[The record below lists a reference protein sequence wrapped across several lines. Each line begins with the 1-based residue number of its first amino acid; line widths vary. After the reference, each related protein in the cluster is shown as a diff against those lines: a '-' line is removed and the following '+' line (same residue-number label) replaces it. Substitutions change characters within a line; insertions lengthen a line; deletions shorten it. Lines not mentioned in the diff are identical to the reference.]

1 MTPFE
6 IVPLFP
12 QALYRAKFRPLTDNE
27 LEVIS
32 NYPVTKQQL
41 GNHTSQE
48 PYFLDAAGLE
58 DLKAEFKKHIDVYA
72 AEIMKVSWD
81 LYLTNSWLNVN
92 RPSEHHMIHNHSNSL
107 ISGVLYIRSSY
118 IQPTITFN
126 RMVSPYLIT
135 AEPEDFTPFNSMEW
149 TVPVEDG
156 NIILF
161 PSKLFHYVK
170 PNESNNDRVSLAFN
184 TFARGEIRT
193 RMAGADLILK

>member
-27 LEVIS
+27 LEIIN

-48 PYFLDAAGLE
+48 PYFLDSAGLD

-92 RPSEHHMIHNHSNSL
+92 RPNEHHIIHNHSNSL
-107 ISGVLYIRSSY
+107 VSGVLYIRSSY
-118 IQPTITFN
+118 IQPTISFN

-161 PSKLFHYVK
+161 PSMLFHYVK
-170 PNESNNDRVSLAFN
+170 PNESKDDRVSLAFN
-184 TFARGEIRT
+184 TFARGEIHT
-193 RMAGADLILK
+193 RMVGADLILK

>member
-1 MTPFE
+1 MTSFE

-27 LEVIS
+27 LSVIS

-58 DLKAEFKKHIDVYA
+58 DLKAEFKNHIDVYA
-72 AEIMKVSWD
+72 TEIMKVSWE

-92 RPSEHHMIHNHSNSL
+92 RPSEQHAIHNHSNSL
-107 ISGVLYIRSSY
+107 VSGVLYIKSSY
-118 IQPTITFN
+118 IQPTISFN
-126 RMVSPYLIT
+126 RMISPYLIT

-161 PSKLFHYVK
+161 PSTLFHYVK

-184 TFARGEIRT
+184 TFARGEVRT